1 LKITILGTG
10 TSQGI
15 PVIGSDHPVCLS
27 TDPKDKRQRVSAL
40 IETNGKTLVIDCGPD
55 FRNQML
61 SNNVKHLDALLFTH
75 EHADHTAGL
84 DDLRPF
90 YFRQGFLHC
99 YMTAR
104 VLNSL
109 KERFGYIFATENRYP
124 GVPDLDITLFDTDS
138 FLIDDIKVTPIL
150 ADHGFLPVHGFRI
163 ENFAYMTDVKTITT
177 TELEKLSGLDVLI
190 INVLR
195 DEPHKTHLNKK
206 EALELI
212 EVLKPKKTYFTH
224 ISHHLGFHAA
234 VEKTLPENVHL
245 AYDNLVINI

>member
-1 LKITILGTG
+1 
-10 TSQGI
+10 
-15 PVIGSDHPVCLS
+15 
-27 TDPKDKRQRVSAL
+27 
-40 IETNGKTLVIDCGPD
+40 
-55 FRNQML
+55 
-61 SNNVKHLDALLFTH
+61 
-75 EHADHTAGL
+75 
-84 DDLRPF
+84 
-90 YFRQGFLHC
+90 
-99 YMTAR
+99 
-104 VLNSL
+104 
-109 KERFGYIFATENRYP
+109 
-124 GVPDLDITLFDTDS
+124 
-138 FLIDDIKVTPIL
+138 
-150 ADHGFLPVHGFRI
+150 
-163 ENFAYMTDVKTITT
+163 MTDVKTITT

>member
-1 LKITILGTG
+1 
-10 TSQGI
+10 
-15 PVIGSDHPVCLS
+15 
-27 TDPKDKRQRVSAL
+27 
-40 IETNGKTLVIDCGPD
+40 
-55 FRNQML
+55 
-61 SNNVKHLDALLFTH
+61 
-75 EHADHTAGL
+75 
-84 DDLRPF
+84 
-90 YFRQGFLHC
+90 
-99 YMTAR
+99 MTAR